1 MTSNGFSPTRIAR
14 LPQVIAGHVDRGEAP
29 GVVAA
34 VERRGDLHVAVSGRL
49 AIDGPP
55 IQRDTIFRIYSMT
68 KPILA
73 VATLSLMEECRLR
86 LDDPVDDLLPELANR
101 RVLKRWD
108 GPLDETVPAER
119 SISLRDLL
127 TFRMGFGVLMA
138 DPDEVPILKASHGLD
153 LGQGPPGSANPP
165 EPEEWLRR
173 LSTLPLMHQPGE
185 RWVYNTGSDVL
196 GVLVAR
202 AAGKPLATVLNER
215 IFDPLGMVDTAFDL
229 PPEKQDRATTVY
241 WADFETGDLNVYDDP
256 KNGYWSTPPAFQSGA
271 GGLVSTLDDYLAFA
285 RMLLHGGVHGKDR
298 IISRPAVELMTADHL
313 TAEQRSTAGPILG
326 SAGWGFGVG
335 ITLGH
340 DNLWAKPGTY
350 GWTGGLE
357 TAWFN
362 DPQQEVITVVLTQ
375 AMRPGSWFSKI
386 WRDVWTT
393 AYAAIDD

>member
-1 MTSNGFSPTRIAR
+1 MEGFMTGDGFSPTRIAR
-14 LPQVIAGHVDRGEAP
+14 LPEVVAGHVQRGESP

-34 VERRGDLHVAVSGRL
+34 VERHGDLQVAISGRM

-119 SISLRDLL
+119 AITLRDLL
-127 TFRMGFGVLMA
+127 TFRMGIGVLFA
-138 DPDEVPILKASHGLD
+138 DQDEVPILTASQELE
-153 LGQGPPGSANPP
+153 LGQGPPGTSNPP
-165 EPEEWLRR
+165 EPDEWLRR
-173 LSTLPLMHQPGE
+173 LGTLPLMHQPGE
-185 RWVYNTGSDVL
+185 RWMYNTGSDVL

-202 AAGKPLATVLNER
+202 AAGKPLATVLKER
-215 IFDPLGMVDTAFDL
+215 IFGPLGMVDTAFDL
-229 PPEKQDRATTVY
+229 PPEKQNRAATVY
-241 WADFETGDLNVYDDP
+241 WANQETGDLDVYDDP
-256 KNGYWSTPPAFQSGA
+256 QTGYWSKPPAFPSGA

-285 RMLLHGGVHGKDR
+285 RMLLSGGVRGKER
-298 IISRPAVELMTADHL
+298 IISRPAVELMTTDQL
-313 TAEQRSTAGPILG
+313 TAEQHATAGPILG

-335 ITLGH
+335 ITLNY
-340 DNLWAKPGTY
+340 DNLWAKPGAY
-350 GWTGGLE
+350 GWE
-357 TAWFN
+357 TVWFN
-362 DPQQEVITVVLTQ
+362 DPQEGLITVVLTQ
-375 AMRPGSWFSKI
+375 AMRPGSWFPKI

-393 AYAAIDD
+393 AYAAIE